1 MTLSTSTKAFHRHD
15 ARLAVLWR
23 HRHSLN
29 EDEWSELYRIT
40 VEILRSAHFKELA
53 AFGEEREDL
62 IQSFFV
68 QAVMHRA
75 MNGST
80 ASCDHAGALYTFFR
94 NYVIDELRSR
104 NVKQKYVLSGDLI
117 KGAGSESDPDAF
129 IETCASADNS
139 LETPSNALP
148 EDILAETG
156 ISPEAILTSAKLFL
170 RSQDTWVHI
179 YLAYHF
185 CPDEGDSLPLY
196 ELARRYQIP
205 SYHSRAARLGITRK
219 KNDLPSDYSKTVLG
233 GWLYSLTG
241 GPFEEVHFALYA
253 AALKML
259 CLVVAIE
266 EEGLA

>member
-1 MTLSTSTKAFHRHD
+1 MTISTSTIAFHRHD
-15 ARLAVLWR
+15 ARLAALWR

-40 VEILRSAHFKELA
+40 VEILRSANFKELS
-53 AFGEEREDL
+53 AFGDEREDL

-75 MNGST
+75 LNGST

-104 NVKQKYVLSGDLI
+104 SVKQKYVLSGDLI
-117 KGAGSESDPDAF
+117 KNEGNDSDPDAF
-129 IETCASADNS
+129 VEACALAA
-139 LETPSNALP
+139 NAP
-148 EDILAETG
+148 EAASIAQPESVLAETG
-156 ISPEAILTSAKLFL
+156 VSPETVLTSAKSFL
-170 RSQDTWVHI
+170 GSQDSWVRL

-185 CPDEGDSLPLY
+185 CPDEGDGLPLY
-196 ELARRYQIP
+196 ELAKRYQIP

-219 KNDLPSDYSKTVLG
+219 KNDLPSNYSDTLLG
-233 GWLYSLTG
+233 GWLLTLID
-241 GPFEEVHFALYA
+241 GPFEEVHFVLYA
-253 AALKML
+253 AALKIL